1 MMIRLASALVSIL
14 INGATIPSAVAQCG
28 SPQEVAMTRMR
39 WAAIRGRLDRTA
51 DHDTACRAY
60 AASFYELVTMR
71 QAVAGCIR
79 DADHGRDIAALDSE
93 IDAFND
99 LLASR
104 CSG

>member
-1 MMIRLASALVSIL
+1 MKIRLASALISIV

-28 SPQEVAMTRMR
+28 SPHEVAAPRLR
-39 WAAIRGRLDRTA
+39 WAAIRSQIDRAA
-51 DHDTACRAY
+51 DREAACRIY
-60 AASFYELVTMR
+60 ATSFYELVTMR
-71 QAVAGCIR
+71 QAAAGCIHN
-79 DADHGRDIAALDSE
+79 ADHGQDIAALDSE

>member
-1 MMIRLASALVSIL
+1 MKEE
-14 INGATIPSAVAQCG
+14 NWAQD
-28 SPQEVAMTRMR
+28 P
-39 WAAIRGRLDRTA
+39 IA
-51 DHDTACRAY
+51 D
-60 AASFYELVTMR
+60 ELVTMR

-79 DADHGRDIAALDSE
+79 DADHGQDIAALDSE